1 MQNRILDKWAI
12 PTFQQIH
19 VAATGSLSVCG
30 PTSGRQGPSVSEE
43 DEAEEEEEEEE
54 GEEEEEEEEEEDD
67 EEGEEEEEEEDE
79 EEEAT
84 TLPAAGV
91 ILALFAC
98 TWSVSGYN

>member
-1 MQNRILDKWAI
+1 MV
-12 PTFQQIH
+12 H

-30 PTSGRQGPSVSEE
+30 PTSGWPGLSVSEE
-43 DEAEEEEEEEE
+43 DEAEEEEEE
-54 GEEEEEEEEEEDD
+54 GQEEEEEDD
-67 EEGEEEEEEEDE
+67 EEEEEEDE

-98 TWSVSGYN
+98 TWSVSG